1 MYKRDYLS
9 YPDYN
14 NPNFVNDI
22 SRKAEFN
29 LNKIKLNKDNQ
40 CDNENFELA
49 NHQRL
54 LKNFVN
60 NYTPYKSLLLFHGV
74 GVGKTCSGV
83 TISES
88 FRDTYVRN
96 NKKIIIVRKSG
107 LNQGWMDTIYD
118 PEKGEYVNRS
128 IIFKNWKEEAIDILG
143 GTRCGKIPFKE
154 RSSLTPE
161 QLAEQRTI
169 RCYRLLYGILSFK
182 GTKANG
188 EDHEVANLPVL
199 WRVTGTAFAP
209 VGSALDQVN
218 KRKKLMFTTTF
229 SIDSKRQKKGGNVF
243 YIPEI
248 SVNADAN
255 LEMSKEDMETLTV
268 FQDIINTENAEVVDL
283 YKAAKKGQ
291 PTSSDGES
299 AKVVKQVE
307 DPVEVLSN

>member
-1 MYKRDYLS
+1 MSNEIANIKNMSNEQIMQAIGQDDGSGGGINIPRLGINRSPEDDDGNQLPVGHLFTYDASVGQNVFGKPVTFR
-9 YPDYN
+9 P
-14 NPNFVNDI
+14 FI
-22 SRKAEFN
+22 SAM
-29 LNKIKLNKDNQ
+29 Q
-40 CDNENFELA
+40 YM
-49 NHQRL
+49 H
-54 LKNFVN
+54 
-60 NYTPYKSLLLFHGV
+60 
-74 GVGKTCSGV
+74 
-83 TISES
+83 
-88 FRDTYVRN
+88 
-96 NKKIIIVRKSG
+96 
-107 LNQGWMDTIYD
+107 YD

-143 GTRCGKIPFKE
+143 GTRCGKVPFKE
-154 RSSLTPE
+154 RTSLTPE

-182 GTKANG
+182 GKKANG

-199 WRVTGTAFAP
+199 WRVTGTAFSP
-209 VGSALDQVN
+209 VGSALDQIN

-229 SIDSKRQKKGGNVF
+229 SIDSKRQKKGGNV
-243 YIPEI
+243 YYTPEI

-268 FQDIINTENAEVVDL
+268 FQDIINTENAEVVEL

-307 DPVEVLSN
+307 DPVEVLSS

>member
-1 MYKRDYLS
+1 M
-9 YPDYN
+9 
-14 NPNFVNDI
+14 
-22 SRKAEFN
+22 
-29 LNKIKLNKDNQ
+29 
-40 CDNENFELA
+40 DNEIA
-49 NHQRL
+49 NINNMSDEQIKQAIGQDDGSSSGISIPRL
-54 LKNFVN
+54 GINRSPEDDDGNQLPVGH
-60 NYTPYKSLLLFHGV
+60 LFTYDSSV
-74 GVGKTCSGV
+74 GQNVFGKPV
-83 TISES
+83 TFRPFISAMQ
-88 FRDTYVRN
+88 Y
-96 NKKIIIVRKSG
+96 
-107 LNQGWMDTIYD
+107 MHYD

-143 GTRCGKIPFKE
+143 GTRCGKVPFKE
-154 RSSLTPE
+154 RTSLTPE

-182 GTKANG
+182 GKKANG
-188 EDHEVANLPVL
+188 EDHEVTNLPVL

-229 SIDSKRQKKGGNVF
+229 SIDSKRQKKGGNV
-243 YIPEI
+243 YYTPEI

-255 LEMSKEDMETLTV
+255 LQMSKEDMETLTV

-299 AKVVKQVE
+299 AKVIKQVE

>member
-1 MYKRDYLS
+1 M
-9 YPDYN
+9 
-14 NPNFVNDI
+14 
-22 SRKAEFN
+22 
-29 LNKIKLNKDNQ
+29 
-40 CDNENFELA
+40 DNEIA
-49 NHQRL
+49 NI
-54 LKNFVN
+54 N
-60 NYTPYKSLLLFHGV
+60 NMSDEQIKQAIGQDDGSS
-74 GVGKTCSGV
+74 SGV
-83 TISES
+83 SIPRLGINRSPEDDDGNQLPIGHLFTYDSSVGQNVFGKPVTFRPFISAMQ
-88 FRDTYVRN
+88 Y
-96 NKKIIIVRKSG
+96 
-107 LNQGWMDTIYD
+107 MHYD

-143 GTRCGKIPFKE
+143 GTRCGKVPFKE
-154 RSSLTPE
+154 RTSLTPE

-182 GTKANG
+182 GKKANG

-255 LEMSKEDMETLTV
+255 LQMSKEDMETLTV

>member
-1 MYKRDYLS
+1 M
-9 YPDYN
+9 
-14 NPNFVNDI
+14 
-22 SRKAEFN
+22 
-29 LNKIKLNKDNQ
+29 
-40 CDNENFELA
+40 DNEIA
-49 NHQRL
+49 NINNMSDEQIKQAIGQDDGSSSGISIPRL
-54 LKNFVN
+54 GINRSPEDDDGNQLPVGH
-60 NYTPYKSLLLFHGV
+60 LFTYDSSV
-74 GVGKTCSGV
+74 GQNVFGKPV
-83 TISES
+83 TFRPFISAMQ
-88 FRDTYVRN
+88 Y
-96 NKKIIIVRKSG
+96 
-107 LNQGWMDTIYD
+107 MHYD

-182 GTKANG
+182 GKKANG
-188 EDHEVANLPVL
+188 EDHEVTNLPVL

-229 SIDSKRQKKGGNVF
+229 SIDSKRQKKGGNV
-243 YIPEI
+243 YYTPEI

-255 LEMSKEDMETLTV
+255 LQMSKEDMETLTV
-268 FQDIINTENAEVVDL
+268 FQDVINTDNDEVVDL

-299 AKVVKQVE
+299 VKVIKQVE
-307 DPVEVLSN
+307 DPIEVLSS